1 LFFGVHQINP
11 YSFEIVTA
19 DPIFLQ
25 EKSII
30 YGVEQASG
38 LLFRASRPKPL
49 QDGQTLHACPTA
61 CNLRR
66 ATEFGGTPN
75 STRETRVLP

>member
-1 LFFGVHQINP
+1 MVTQPPAEDRFLFFGVHQINP

-25 EKSII
+25 KKSIF

-38 LLFRASRPKPL
+38 LLFRASRPKP
-49 QDGQTLHACPTA
+49 
-61 CNLRR
+61 
-66 ATEFGGTPN
+66 F
-75 STRETRVLP
+75 